1 MNNNLPGMFSDMPE
15 TNRKYKDT
23 VFRKLF
29 GDKGR
34 LLELYNA
41 INGTAHANPDELEI
55 VTLENAIYMN
65 MKNDLAFLMAFS
77 LNIYEHQ
84 STNNPNMPL
93 RDLVYVAKEY
103 QKLIDTKK
111 FYSTKKIYIP
121 APRFVMLYNGTED
134 LPDKFEL
141 KLSDLYNPAVMEPEL
156 ELKVTVYNINYGH
169 NQGLME
175 QCRSLKEYAMY
186 VDKVRSF
193 KKDMSVREAVICA
206 VEECINQGILKVFL
220 IAQRKEVIAMSIY
233 EYDEEAVL
241 AMLAD
246 EYREDGI
253 ELGKAQG
260 IEIGKAE
267 GIEQGRAEGK
277 AEGEDRML
285 RLVSKMMEA
294 GESDKIKL
302 LSENKEFLEAM
313 RSKYLGKR

>member
-29 GDKGR
+29 SDKGR
-34 LLELYNA
+34 LLVLYNA
-41 INGTAHANPDELEI
+41 INGTFHADPEALEI

-93 RDLVYVAKEY
+93 RDLIYVTKEY
-103 QKLIDTKK
+103 QKLIDSRK
-111 FYSTKKIYIP
+111 FYSSKKIYIP

-134 LPDKFEL
+134 LPDRFEL
-141 KLSDLYNPAVMEPEL
+141 KLSDLYNPAVTEPEL
-156 ELKVTVYNINYGH
+156 ELKVTVYNINHGY
-169 NQGLME
+169 NEALME
-175 QCRSLKEYAMY
+175 RCRPLKEYAMY

-193 KKDMSVREAVICA
+193 NKTMPVKESVIYA
-206 VEECINQGILKVFL
+206 VEECIKDGILREFL
-220 IAQRKEVIAMSIY
+220 LAQQKEVIAMSIY

-241 AMLAD
+241 AMLAE

-253 ELGKAQG
+253 ES
-260 IEIGKAE
+260 
-267 GIEQGRAEGK
+267 GRA
-277 AEGEDRML
+277 DML
-285 RLVSKMMEA
+285 KLITKMIDA
-294 GESDKIKL
+294 GETEKIKL
-302 LSENKEFLEAM
+302 LAEDSELLNTM
-313 RSKYLGKR
+313 RKKHLTDE